1 MANDHGKAESLGI
14 RERMGNAKIETLAIK
29 TDRLLLRPIV
39 KSDIGN
45 IYNGLS
51 NPEVIKYY
59 GVCFDSLE
67 ATKEQVKSDI
77 GNIYNGLSNPEVI
90 KYYGVSFDSLE
101 ATKEQMEW
109 FEKSSQCWWAICSL
123 DNKQFY
129 GAAGLNDISVPHK
142 KSEIGF
148 WLLPDY
154 WRRGIM
160 TEAIPLVIN
169 YGFNQ
174 LELHRIEGFVETENH
189 SSKHTLEKLGFRH
202 EGTMNDCEIKN
213 GKYISIDI
221 YAILN

>member
-1 MANDHGKAESLGI
+1 
-14 RERMGNAKIETLAIK
+14 MGNAKIKIPAIK

-39 KSDIGN
+39 KSDI
-45 IYNGLS
+45 
-51 NPEVIKYY
+51 
-59 GVCFDSLE
+59 D
-67 ATKEQVKSDI
+67 
-77 GNIYNGLSNPEVI
+77 NIYNGLSNPEVI

-129 GAAGLNDISVPHK
+129 GAAGVNDISLPHK
-142 KSEIGF
+142 KAEIGF

-154 WRRGIM
+154 WREGIIS
-160 TEAIPLVIN
+160 EAIPLVIN
-169 YGFNQ
+169 FGFNQ
-174 LELHRIEGFVETENH
+174 LELHRIEGFVETENQG
-189 SSKHTLEKLGFRH
+189 SKHTLEKVGFRY

-221 YAILN
+221 YAILNQSQKVVDKEK